1 MRAKAEDWHNQYG
14 LGGLRELYTRT
25 AAEVM
30 EAEMP
35 IGWVGGLN
43 TAAGPTYAEVW
54 WREWE
59 NELEERRV

>member
-1 MRAKAEDWHNQYG
+1 MGKHQTPNQQAR
-14 LGGLRELYTRT
+14 LLALWPTRNLT